1 MGLVFYLWSVPGIWR
16 DQVLEE
22 AGHLAAGDDSTPAQH
37 SHDLCLCPI
46 VSYCP
51 APTRKYLAL
60 DLVSPQVNS
69 AIPNLLAKSIFAGR
83 RGDALHHGDALLEDG
98 GRDAGL
104 GAWECEQ
111 PCCGQFVFLLHTANW
126 SGFPV
131 PHSI

>member
-1 MGLVFYLWSVPGIWR
+1 M
-16 DQVLEE
+16 LEE

-83 RGDALHHGDALLEDG
+83 RGDALHQGDIIIILENG
-98 GRDAGL
+98 GGDAGL
-104 GAWECEQ
+104 GARECKQ
-111 PCCGQFVFLLHTANW
+111 NFWVINSQDSL
-126 SGFPV
+126 
-131 PHSI
+131 I